1 MSYMKNVEIE
11 LKLLLGKRELK
22 KMLASELLKGVLR
35 EGSEK
40 KRNLVS
46 SYYDTADFALKKNGI
61 AYRVRDKGDGTF
73 EATVKTDRK
82 SNGGLSERVELNM
95 PLAENVAV
103 LEGFGELGLGYELT
117 ELAPDGVEKLF
128 TVDVV
133 RTTYLLDLDGAVAE
147 LAVDNGKIIAGKR
160 KDDIDEIEIE
170 LVEGEIGAL
179 MNFAAKLAE
188 LVPVFTEKRSKFARG
203 LALLGVESDWQT
215 GKVKVDNDANARLE
229 VLKLVQ
235 VRGDSLLL
243 LQNALKK
250 TAKAGDVKQLV
261 KDLQNL
267 RSYVEFGKV
276 FATSAATEKALLQ
289 IEEVL
294 GVAVK
299 LQEIWKLQDMWE
311 KMVEKADVLS
321 NNVLAKN
328 LVACEAEAE
337 EALCKLMAKGEL
349 SVIVYNVV
357 AWLYQSEWQ
366 NEEYLQLESTVRCRL
381 QDWQDALGEAE
392 ALEDKLVLLN
402 NIQCLAKSLNGKAM
416 AKLAD
421 AKKKERR
428 KVAEAVEKERAIN
441 FVQNLS
447 KNSNSRVLNRDTGVV
462 IGYLL

>member
-1 MSYMKNVEIE
+1 MKNVEIE
-11 LKLLLGKRELK
+11 LKLLLGKRDLK
-22 KMLASELLKGVLR
+22 KLLASDLLKGVLR
-35 EGSEK
+35 DGSEK

-46 SYYDTADFALKKNGI
+46 CYYDTADLVLKQHGI

-82 SNGGLSERVELNM
+82 SSGGLSERVELNM
-95 PLAENVAV
+95 PLTENAAV

-117 ELAPDGVEKLF
+117 ELAPNGVEKLF

-133 RTTYLLDLDGAVAE
+133 RTTYILDLDGAVAE

-170 LVEGEIGAL
+170 LVEGEVGAL

-203 LALLGVESDWQT
+203 LALCGVESDWQA
-215 GKVKVDNDANARLE
+215 GKIKVDVEGNARLE

-235 VRGDSLLL
+235 QRGDSLLI

-250 TAKAGDVKQLV
+250 AVKAGDVKQLV
-261 KDLQNL
+261 KDLQFM

-276 FATSAATEKALLQ
+276 FATSRVAEKALAL

-294 GVAVK
+294 CAAVK
-299 LQEIWKLQDMWE
+299 LQGIWKLQALWE
-311 KMVEKADVLS
+311 ELVEKADVLS

-328 LVACEAEAE
+328 LTVCEAEAQE
-337 EALCKLMAKGEL
+337 NLRKLAAKGEL
-349 SVIVYNVV
+349 SVIVYNVI
-357 AWLYQSEWQ
+357 AWLYQKEWQ
-366 NEEYLQLESTVRCRL
+366 NEEYLQMESTVRCRL
-381 QDWQDALGEAE
+381 QNWQDNLAEAE

-402 NIQCLAKSLNGKAM
+402 NLQCLAKSVSSKAM
-416 AKLAD
+416 AKLAE

-428 KVAEAVEKERAIN
+428 KIADAVEKERIFN
-441 FVQNLS
+441 FLQEMVR
-447 KNSNSRVLNRDTGVV
+447 NSNSRVLNRDAGVV
-462 IGYLL
+462 IGYLINA

>member
-1 MSYMKNVEIE
+1 MKNVEIE

-22 KMLASELLKGVLR
+22 KLLASELLKGVLH

-170 LVEGEIGAL
+170 LVEGEVGAL

-188 LVPVFTEKRSKFARG
+188 LVPMFTEKRSKFARG
-203 LALLGVESDWQT
+203 LALLGVEGDWQT

-261 KDLQNL
+261 KDLQSL

-276 FATSAATEKALLQ
+276 FAESVATEKALSK

-294 GVAVK
+294 GVATK
-299 LQEIWKLQDMWE
+299 LQEIWKLQALWE
-311 KMVEKADVLS
+311 ELVEKAEVLS

-328 LVACEAEAE
+328 LTACEAEAE

-381 QDWQDALGEAE
+381 QDWQDALSEAE
-392 ALEDKLVLLN
+392 ALEEKLVLLN

-428 KVAEAVEKERAIN
+428 KVADAVEKERAIN

>member
-1 MSYMKNVEIE
+1 MKNVEIE

-22 KMLASELLKGVLR
+22 KLLASELLKGVLR

-170 LVEGEIGAL
+170 LVEGEVGAL

-188 LVPVFTEKRSKFARG
+188 IVPVFTEKRSKFARG

-215 GKVKVDNDANARLE
+215 GKVKVDNEANARLE
-229 VLKLVQ
+229 VLKLAQ

-261 KDLQNL
+261 KDLQSL

-276 FATSAATEKALLQ
+276 FAESVATEKALSK

-294 GVAVK
+294 GVATK
-299 LQEIWKLQDMWE
+299 LQEIWKLQALWE
-311 KMVEKADVLS
+311 ELVEKAEVLS

-328 LVACEAEAE
+328 LTVCEVEVE
-337 EALCKLMAKGEL
+337 EALCKLMVKGEL
-349 SVIVYNVV
+349 SIIVYNVV

-366 NEEYLQLESTVRCRL
+366 NEEYLQMESTVRCRL

-392 ALEDKLVLLN
+392 SLEDKLVLLN

>member
-1 MSYMKNVEIE
+1 MKNVEIE

-22 KMLASELLKGVLR
+22 KLLASELLKGVLR

-95 PLAENVAV
+95 PLAENVAA

-170 LVEGEIGAL
+170 LVEGEVGAL

-203 LALLGVESDWQT
+203 LALLGVESDWRT

-261 KDLQNL
+261 KDLQSL

-276 FATSAATEKALLQ
+276 FAESVATEKALSK

-294 GVAVK
+294 GVATK
-299 LQEIWKLQDMWE
+299 LQEIWKLQALWE
-311 KMVEKADVLS
+311 ELVEKAEVLS

-328 LVACEAEAE
+328 LTVCEVEAE

-381 QDWQDALGEAE
+381 QDWQDALSEAE
-392 ALEDKLVLLN
+392 ALEEKLVLLN

-416 AKLAD
+416 TKLAE

-428 KVAEAVEKERAIN
+428 KVADAVEKERVIN

>member
-1 MSYMKNVEIE
+1 MKNVEIE

-22 KMLASELLKGVLR
+22 KLLASELLKGVLR

-95 PLAENVAV
+95 PLAENTAV

-170 LVEGEIGAL
+170 LVEGEVGAL

-188 LVPVFTEKRSKFARG
+188 FVPVFTEKRSKFARG
-203 LALLGVESDWQT
+203 LALLGVEGDWQT

-235 VRGDSLLL
+235 VRGDSLLF

-261 KDLQNL
+261 KDLQSL

-276 FATSAATEKALLQ
+276 FAESVATEKALSK

-294 GVAVK
+294 GVATK
-299 LQEIWKLQDMWE
+299 LQEIWKLQALWE
-311 KMVEKADVLS
+311 ELVEKAEVLS

-328 LVACEAEAE
+328 LTVCEVEAE

-381 QDWQDALGEAE
+381 QDWQDALSKAE
-392 ALEDKLVLLN
+392 ALEEKLVLLN

-428 KVAEAVEKERAIN
+428 KVADAVEKERAIN